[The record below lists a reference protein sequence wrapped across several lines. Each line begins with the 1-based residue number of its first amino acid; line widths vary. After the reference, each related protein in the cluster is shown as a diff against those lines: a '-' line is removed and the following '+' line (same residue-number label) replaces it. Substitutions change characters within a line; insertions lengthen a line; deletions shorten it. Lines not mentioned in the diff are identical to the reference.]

1 MAGYATTTTRPCTKC
16 GIRPRHM
23 FPSGQASRC
32 LECLRIQQNDHKSNV
47 RKAHADWEAGIVK
60 TLHRPASAEPCSN
73 CGARARH
80 TYPNGKTI
88 SLCKECYNERHKVY
102 KRNRDEAKRKAKS
115 DGATTEMVTFDTAAP
130 AKRVTEE
137 QSGTEGGGTSQAVF
151 GLLSDMLLLMDRSRP
166 AVRDGAIDG
175 LRLELTLQGVRLG
188 MDTAAANLIVK
199 KESV

>member
-1 MAGYATTTTRPCTKC
+1 MSGYAAVTTRPCTKC

-32 LECLRIQQNDHKSNV
+32 IECLRVQQNTYKSRERV
-47 RKAHADWEAGIVK
+47 DRAV
-60 TLHRPASAEPCSN
+60 SAQPPPRLRAAQEPCFK
-73 CGARARH
+73 CGARPRH
-80 TYPNGKTI
+80 TYPNGTTI
-88 SLCKECYNERHKVY
+88 SLCRECYNEKHKLQ
-102 KRNRDEAKRKAKS
+102 KRLKDAAKRQARVQ
-115 DGATTEMVTFDTAAP
+115 TEEAGVAVVAAP
-130 AKRVTEE
+130 VPAPTKIEVETLPD
-137 QSGTEGGGTSQAVF
+137 GTSQTVF

-188 MDTAAANLIVK
+188 MDTAAANMFVK